1 MDTRSKIV
9 DRGRLAEIAAGIR
22 ARGGRI
28 RIVRGPFDVL
38 LATHVRRLRALADGG
53 ATLVVEIGEP
63 PQPLLAARARAEL
76 VAALEP
82 VDYVVLGRGEA
93 GPGDEIVEEG
103 ADHERAFRELV
114 RHVHERRSA

>member
-9 DRGRLAEIAAGIR
+9 DSRRMAAIAGGIR

-38 LATHVRRLRALADGG
+38 VAAHVRRLRGLAGGG
-53 ATLVVEIGEP
+53 ATLVVEIEEP
-63 PQPLLAARARAEL
+63 AEPLLTARARAEL
-76 VAALEP
+76 VAALDP

-93 GPGDEIVEEG
+93 GQGDEIVEEG
-103 ADHERAFRELV
+103 ADHERSFRELV
-114 RHVHERRSA
+114 RHVHERQSA